1 MSRAKSASSSSAAS
15 PSSSAVPSSIGLLL
29 PGGFGLAVLLI
40 ALALDVPRDE
50 AVAAYWGL
58 GARIIVMYALGNGVE
73 AGHTPVVLDASDP
86 FTLDLR

>member
-1 MSRAKSASSSSAAS
+1 MSRAKSALSSSAAS

-50 AVAAYWGL
+50 AVAAHWGL
-58 GARIIVMYALGNGVE
+58 GARILVICALGNGIE
-73 AGHTPVVLDASDP
+73 ACHTPAVLDASDP
-86 FTLDLR
+86 FALDLR

>member
-15 PSSSAVPSSIGLLL
+15 PSSAAVPSSIGLL